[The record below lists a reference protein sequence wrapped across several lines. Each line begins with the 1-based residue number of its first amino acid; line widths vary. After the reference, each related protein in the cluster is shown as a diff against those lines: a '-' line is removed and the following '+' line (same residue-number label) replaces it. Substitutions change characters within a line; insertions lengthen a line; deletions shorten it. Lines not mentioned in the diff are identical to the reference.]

1 MKKEQLIIIVIGI
14 AVLLYLS
21 KQEALA
27 SQPITALPPTIPL
40 PQPGPISHQ
49 MNVTKSLDH

>member
-1 MKKEQLIIIVIGI
+1 MKKEQIIVIVVGV

-27 SQPITALPPTIPL
+27 KQPITALPPTIPL
-40 PQPGPISHQ
+40 PQPGPISYQ
-49 MNVTKSLDH
+49 MNVTSSLDH